1 MTLEDSRRT
10 KDGVKQTWESY
21 GKLGVPRAVGVWGE
35 MIRSRRRQDTAPE
48 TWTFDREKSRHL
60 SEEAKDV
67 TRGK

>member
-1 MTLEDSRRT
+1 MTLEDSRDERWRQA
-10 KDGVKQTWESY
+10 DM
-21 GKLGVPRAVGVWGE
+21 GKLGVPRGAVGVWGE
-35 MIRSRRRQDTAPE
+35 MIRSRRIQDTAPE